1 MRAPYNGL
9 KVGDRVE
16 SLAPTLYSKLNRGR
30 VLYLIPG
37 FAENYIAVVWD
48 SSEYITDEMAINV
61 QRISDPEA

>member
-1 MRAPYNGL
+1 MGAPYNGL

-16 SLAPTLYSKLNRGR
+16 SLAPTLYGKPNRGR

-48 SSEYITDEMAINV
+48 SSGCTPAEMAINV
-61 QRISDPEA
+61 QRISDPEV